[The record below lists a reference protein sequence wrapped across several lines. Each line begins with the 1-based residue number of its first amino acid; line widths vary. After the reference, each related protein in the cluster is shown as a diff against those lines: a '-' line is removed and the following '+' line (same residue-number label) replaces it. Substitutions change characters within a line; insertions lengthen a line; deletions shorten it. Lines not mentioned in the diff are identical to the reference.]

1 MAKEILCDRDEKL
14 YSYKYVVEGTFV
26 GDKDEL
32 IDKERILQVARMT
45 DSNEAWEMLWNADFD
60 VEECNDTNI

>member
-14 YSYKYVVEGTFV
+14 YSYEYVVEGTFV

-45 DSNEAWEMLWNADFD
+45 DRNEAWEMLWNADFD

>member
-1 MAKEILCDRDEKL
+1 MAKQILCDRDEKL
-14 YSYKYVVEGTFV
+14 YSYRFVVEGSFV

-32 IDKERILQVARMT
+32 IDNKRILQVARMT

-60 VEECNDTNI
+60 VEECK

>member
-1 MAKEILCDRDEKL
+1 MPKEILCDRDEKL

-32 IDKERILQVARMT
+32 IDSQRILQVARMT
-45 DSNEAWEMLWNADFD
+45 DRSEAWEWLMNAEFN
-60 VEECNDTNI
+60 VEEIGEEE